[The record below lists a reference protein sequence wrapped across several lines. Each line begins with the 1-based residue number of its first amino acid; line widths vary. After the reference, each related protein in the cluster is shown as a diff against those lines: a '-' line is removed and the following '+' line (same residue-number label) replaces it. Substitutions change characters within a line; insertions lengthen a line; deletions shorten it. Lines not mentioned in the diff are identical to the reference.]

1 MARHAASSNK
11 RRSLLRTGLTVAA
24 AGAALGAG
32 SAGAQ
37 AAPALPVALPA
48 GPAVGEPAVGAGQAE
63 ALTGVITNSVS
74 GVGVLKS
81 MQLHPLANTGVDPL
95 SNSVGTQIADFRPV
109 STAMVTDQV
118 TKGQAL
124 EDLPAVGPLAGG
136 LLPG

>member
-1 MARHAASSNK
+1 
-11 RRSLLRTGLTVAA
+11 
-24 AGAALGAG
+24 
-32 SAGAQ
+32 
-37 AAPALPVALPA
+37 
-48 GPAVGEPAVGAGQAE
+48 
-63 ALTGVITNSVS
+63 VS